1 MTRKSST
8 CFGKNGEPLSAY
20 STEAEALESSHH
32 QKMERKVEL
41 FPRKCERCGEWHLTP
56 VNGKPNQCS
65 CTDSNGKS
73 KYLYPTRE
81 AAEQQLEREASR
93 GHILRIYPCDEGKG
107 WHLTHTSGW

>member
-1 MTRKSST
+1 MTPCLKKDGT
-8 CFGKNGEPLSAY
+8 PLSVY
-20 STEAEALESSHH
+20 STEAKAQESARY
-32 QKMERKVEL
+32 QKRERGIEL
-41 FPRKCERCGEWHLTP
+41 FPYQCDRCEKWHLTP

-93 GHILRIYPCDEGKG
+93 GHSLRIYPCNEGKG
-107 WHLTHTSGW
+107 YHLTHTSGW